1 MVVADVQE
9 YVPVAAP
16 AAAATVAAAPAA
28 KPAKSVAAATPAAAA
43 AADGDFTDV
52 PHTNVRKIIADRLTK
67 SKQEIPH
74 YYLTADVRV
83 DAVMKYISPCFIF

>member
-9 YVPVAAP
+9 YVPVAAS
-16 AAAATVAAAPAA
+16 AAAAVDAAPAA
-28 KPAKSVAAATPAAAA
+28 KPAKSIAAATPA

-83 DAVMKYISPCFIF
+83 DAVMKYISPCCSYK